1 MIRYTEQ
8 QFNLELTKDF
18 FEFCQIPYRISK
30 IDKIINKMA
39 LLSRNISSREATSR
53 ILLLMKSK
61 DNLILKYKKFEK
73 MFNMLNEEIL
83 KILFLVNN
91 GYSYSYVAK
100 CSNVSIRTIIR
111 RISNA
116 NKKYIR
122 RKNGKI

>member
-1 MIRYTEQ
+1 MIKYTER
-8 QFNLELTKDF
+8 QFNLELTRDF
-18 FEFCQIPYRISK
+18 FKFRQIPYRIFE

-73 MFNMLNEEIL
+73 MFNMLTEEIL
-83 KILFLVNN
+83 KILHLVNS
-91 GYSYSYVAK
+91 GYSYNYIAK
-100 CSNVSIRTIIR
+100 CSNVSMRTIVR
-111 RISNA
+111 KISNA

-122 RKNGKI
+122 WKNGKI